1 MLQRIGDADLFGSW
15 PIIGASRA
23 VGQVSSRLCPLPEL
37 FAFPSPQICASDFLL
52 QPSCDSCWNSTI
64 LLSSALAAET
74 LLRSEIFSELHNPK
88 RPSPAAPQFMLRGT
102 YPASQLRAFS
112 SSLGGKNFTGARRTP
127 APAKASASVS
137 QRDSATMAILEI
149 LPLCKKR
156 KSRSFPQSAP
166 RSQPLKVFKN
176 DEQARFRSHVNPAGE
191 GVLLCGK
198 FGSFQNA

>member
-74 LLRSEIFSELHNPK
+74 LLRSEIFSELHDPK
-88 RPSPAAPQFMLRGT
+88 RPSLAAPQFMLRGT

-112 SSLGGKNFTGARRTP
+112 SSLGKKTSPAR
-127 APAKASASVS
+127 
-137 QRDSATMAILEI
+137 DG
-149 LPLCKKR
+149 LPLRQNQTQASPNGTQRRWRSWKFYRYAKKENR
-156 KSRSFPQSAP
+156 DHSPNLRRAPNPQS
-166 RSQPLKVFKN
+166 
-176 DEQARFRSHVNPAGE
+176 
-191 GVLLCGK
+191 
-198 FGSFQNA
+198 FQE

>member
-137 QRDSATMAILEI
+137 QGTQRRWRSWKFYRYAKKENRDHSPNLRRA
-149 LPLCKKR
+149 PN
-156 KSRSFPQSAP
+156 PQS
-166 RSQPLKVFKN
+166 
-176 DEQARFRSHVNPAGE
+176 
-191 GVLLCGK
+191 
-198 FGSFQNA
+198 FQE